1 LASPVAEAGPERS
14 MMGRGVTVPD
24 IRQTPSAAVRLS
36 LHAMVPGVP
45 WRGYRRDHLRLL
57 AQRVEVED
65 KEVRILD

>member
-1 LASPVAEAGPERS
+1 
-14 MMGRGVTVPD
+14 MGRGVTVPD

-57 AQRVEVED
+57 AQRVEVET
-65 KEVRILD
+65 RRSAS